1 MIGHDKNVVTEW
13 WRDSFS
19 PLFTLSLQIR
29 PVLTA
34 CPSAAPC
41 PQRSD
46 GTESKVVL
54 TWMGRGRA
62 QHVGGQEL
70 SLWPGRR
77 GLRERLDGIFLPQWI
92 TADQAEA
99 LGAWSPVG
107 VLAAWGI
114 LGMWEALRCQWA
126 AAENT
131 QSFREHWW
139 VYRGLVPAD
148 SAFSDLKW
156 RESFLSLNSLLHPSV
171 QRSKTIRHHKQRDRT
186 VITPNYSRLQMQEWR
201 RNLKKNTFQFRFE
214 FKHKDEIFT
223 LNQKL
228 DGT

>member
-1 MIGHDKNVVTEW
+1 MPPKEW
-13 WRDSFS
+13 CNWKQS
-19 PLFTLSLQIR
+19 
-29 PVLTA
+29 
-34 CPSAAPC
+34 CPDVA
-41 PQRSD
+41 
-46 GTESKVVL
+46 GE
-54 TWMGRGRA
+54 GRA
-62 QHVGGQEL
+62 QHVGGQAL
-70 SLWPGRR
+70 SSWPGWR

-131 QSFREHWW
+131 QSFREHWR

-171 QRSKTIRHHKQRDRT
+171 QRSKTIRHHKHRDRT
-186 VITPNYSRLQMQEWR
+186 VITPHYSRLQMQEGHG
-201 RNLKKNTFQFRFE
+201 NLKQTKKKPSKSDLSSSTKTKFSHE
-214 FKHKDEIFT
+214 VKSVMVHSDE
-223 LNQKL
+223 
-228 DGT
+228 